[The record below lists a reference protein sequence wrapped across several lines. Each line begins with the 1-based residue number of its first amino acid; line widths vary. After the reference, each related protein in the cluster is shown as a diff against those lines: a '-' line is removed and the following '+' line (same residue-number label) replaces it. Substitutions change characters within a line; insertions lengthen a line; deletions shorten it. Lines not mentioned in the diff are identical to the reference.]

1 MVAFAKTLPKTSSR
15 VTQSTAP
22 AVNQKIQQMIEENVE
37 RFCGAD
43 RETLDHR
50 IEELDREW
58 DIERMMEVG
67 ASAQVLLG
75 LVLGWRMDRR
85 FYGWSALVALFVIGH
100 ALFGWF
106 PVLPILRRFGVRTEA
121 EIEEERLA
129 LRILRG
135 DFHATDDPL
144 QALAQARLTLGPTI
158 SGASLEDTR

>member
-22 AVNQKIQQMIEENVE
+22 AINQKIQKTIEENVE

-43 RETLDHR
+43 RETISRRL
-50 IEELDREW
+50 EELDHEW
-58 DIERMMEVG
+58 DIERLMEVG
-67 ASAQVLLG
+67 ASLHILAG
-75 LVLGWRMDRR
+75 LFLGWRVDRR
-85 FYGWSALVALFVIGH
+85 FYGWSALIAFFVIGH

-106 PVLPILRRFGVRTEA
+106 PVLPLLRRVGVRTEA

-135 DFHATDDPL
+135 DFHSTDDPSK
-144 QALAQARLTLGPTI
+144 ALAQARLTLGPTI
-158 SGASLEDTR
+158 SGAGLEDTK